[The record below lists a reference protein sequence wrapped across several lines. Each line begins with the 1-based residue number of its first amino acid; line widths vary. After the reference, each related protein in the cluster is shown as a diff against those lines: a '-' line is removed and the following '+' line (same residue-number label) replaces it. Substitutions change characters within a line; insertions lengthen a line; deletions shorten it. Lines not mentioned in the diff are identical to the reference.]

1 MTRAG
6 RAAALFLI
14 AIPTLGWLTGCGS
27 DASAGVFAPLTS
39 TPTHDTPTP
48 VVSSTPTAEVSSTP
62 TPTPTAT
69 PTPDGG

>member
-39 TPTHDTPTP
+39 TPTRDTPTP
-48 VVSSTPTAEVSSTP
+48 VVSSTPTAVVSP
-62 TPTPTAT
+62 TPTPTAS